1 MPTPLSPNAIADAKS
16 PSKTAD
22 DINDMFNELDQDDK
36 SDKTDKIDKVDK
48 VDKKPAKQE
57 DDEDEEIKLKED
69 KKGKEDEDEEI
80 EFKDPDDDDIE
91 KLDLEDKNDEDITAP
106 PRKKEILAKFPELF
120 KTFPFIEKVLYRDK
134 QYTELFGSFDDAK
147 ELAEKAEVFNGFE
160 RDLLSGKTEDIL
172 KNVKDTDPKAFDKIV
187 DNYLTS
193 LHKVDKDA
201 YFDVVNN
208 LNKRLVQALVEE
220 ANSSESDEL
229 KQAALLVHQFLF
241 GSSKWTPP
249 KVRSAEKPEDKESEA
264 EKERL
269 AYVQERF
276 ESSSQ
281 ELQTKVDNT
290 LKATISEYI
299 DPKGVMTPYMKR
311 NAVNDAL
318 KSVKGFLDSDT
329 SFRRSLDKTWRA
341 AFDAKFS
348 KDSLDRI
355 RALYLSRA
363 RQGLSKAIKDSRAEA
378 LKDYTPAP
386 REKKEE
392 DEIEEKTPAKQ
403 ERRLAPGR
411 PSQLKGKNEMKKGES
426 VAEFFARD

>member
-1 MPTPLSPNAIADAKS
+1 MPEILSPSSGNSNASAPNKTA
-16 PSKTAD
+16 TAD
-22 DINDMFNELDQDDK
+22 DINDLFKTLDVDDSSKGDDK
-36 SDKTDKIDKVDK
+36 ESQVAAPKKAKEDKELAPD
-48 VDKKPAKQE
+48 A
-57 DDEDEEIKLKED
+57 DDDEIKLVEPDDDDVEKID
-69 KKGKEDEDEEI
+69 LSKEDEDL
-80 EFKDPDDDDIE
+80 DI
-91 KLDLEDKNDEDITAP
+91 DAP
-106 PRKKEILAKFPELF
+106 PRKAEILKKYPDLF
-120 KTFPFIEKVLYRDK
+120 KDFKYLEKILYRDK
-134 QYTELFGSFDDAK
+134 AYGELFGSFDDAK
-147 ELAEKAEVFNGFE
+147 EASEQATNFKEFE
-160 RDLLSGKTEDIL
+160 GQLLSGNTREIL
-172 KNVKDTDPKAFDKIV
+172 KNVKEADPKAYDKII
-187 DNYLTS
+187 DDYLPALAEIDREAY
-193 LHKVDKDA
+193 LH
-201 YFDVVNN
+201 VVGN
-208 LNKRLVQALVEE
+208 LNKRLIMEMISEAEE
-220 ANSSESDEL
+220 SNDADL
-229 KQAALLVHQFLF
+229 KQAALIVNRFVF
-241 GSSKWTPP
+241 SSNKFTPP
-249 KVRSAEKPEDKESEA
+249 VNRVNHEVDTKQNEIENERRQFIQ
-264 EKERL
+264 ERL
-269 AYVQERF
+269 D
-276 ESSSQ
+276 SSIND
-281 ELQTKVDNT
+281 LQGRVDNT

>member
-1 MPTPLSPNAIADAKS
+1 MSTPLSPNAITDASKGGKS
-16 PSKTAD
+16 PTAD
-22 DINDMFNELDQDDK
+22 DVNDLFKELDAEDNKNIDK
-36 SDKTDKIDKVDK
+36 DEKKIKTKIDKDDDDDED
-48 VDKKPAKQE
+48 DKKVKKDDKNE
-57 DDEDEEIKLKED
+57 DDED
-69 KKGKEDEDEEI
+69 EI
-80 EFKDPDDDDIE
+80 EFKDPDEDEIE
-91 KLDLEDKNDEDITAP
+91 KLDLDEDKDDNLDITAP

-120 KTFPFIEKVLYRDK
+120 KTFPFIEKILYRDK
-134 QYTELFGSFDDAK
+134 QYNELFGSFDDAK
-147 ELAEKAEVFNGFE
+147 ELAEKAETFNTFE

-172 KNVKDTDPKAFDKIV
+172 KNVKDTDSKAFDKIV
-187 DNYLTS
+187 DNYLVS
-193 LHKVDKDA
+193 LHKVDKEA

-208 LNKRLVQALVEE
+208 MNKRLIQAMVEE
-220 ANSSESDEL
+220 ANSAENEDL
-229 KQAALLVHQFLF
+229 KQAALLLHQFLF
-241 GSSKWTPP
+241 GSSKFTPP
-249 KVRSAEKPEDKESEA
+249 KVRSSEKPEDKDSEA

-276 ESSSQ
+276 ETSSQ

-318 KSVKGFLDSDT
+318 KSIHSSLGTDS
-329 SFRRSLDKTWRA
+329 SFRRSLDKTWKA

-363 RQGLSKAIKDSRAEA
+363 KSGLGNAIKKARAEA

-386 REKKEE
+386 QEKEE
-392 DEIEEKTPAKQ
+392 DKEETPAKQ
-403 ERRLAPGR
+403 ETSRRLQPGR
-411 PSQLKGKNEMKKGES
+411 PSQPKGKHEMKKGES